1 MPGSNIAGS
10 FLDTNLSTGL
20 IHGSLNS
27 DAGRPLRAPGTER
40 RCRRPRAI
48 VTTTAWRT
56 IWTIARTRHN
66 TDQRDSNFNG
76 IGDACE
82 TPGLLNTTAAFMQA
96 GFNGS
101 TFVEPR
107 SLLVA
112 EEPSLLEQLTRIV
125 NFRLDAGLTTSAN
138 TTATNLVNSLVAL
151 NIIPATAAA
160 ALVNAVIGDVTTPVP
175 GDIDSDGDVDRSDID
190 LLLQHRNRLVG
201 DSTCGMK
208 CDLDN
213 DGVITVLD
221 ARIMVTRCTR
231 PGCAAQ

>member
-1 MPGSNIAGS
+1 
-10 FLDTNLSTGL
+10 L
-20 IHGSLNS
+20 
-27 DAGRPLRAPGTER
+27 
-40 RCRRPRAI
+40 
-48 VTTTAWRT
+48 
-56 IWTIARTRHN
+56 
-66 TDQRDSNFNG
+66 NG

-125 NFRLDAGLTTSAN
+125 SFRLDAGLTTSAN

-160 ALVNAVIGDVTTPVP
+160 ALVDAVIGDVTTPVP

-201 DSTCGMK
+201 DSTCGLK

-221 ARIMVTRCTR
+221 ARIMVLRCTR

>member
-1 MPGSNIAGS
+1 M
-10 FLDTNLSTGL
+10 
-20 IHGSLNS
+20 
-27 DAGRPLRAPGTER
+27 
-40 RCRRPRAI
+40 
-48 VTTTAWRT
+48 
-56 IWTIARTRHN
+56 
-66 TDQRDSNFNG
+66 
-76 IGDACE
+76 
-82 TPGLLNTTAAFMQA
+82 
-96 GFNGS
+96 
-101 TFVEPR
+101 
-107 SLLVA
+107 
-112 EEPSLLEQLTRIV
+112 

-138 TTATNLVNSLVAL
+138 TTATNLVNSTFVAL

-175 GDIDSDGDVDRSDID
+175 GDIDGDGDVDRSDID
-190 LLLQHRNRLVG
+190 LVLQHRNRLVG